1 MATKQKT
8 PKKRGARPS
17 DPETLGKLLDQYE
30 QVFGEV
36 EHFVDLIARQ
46 EGEISAAQTAVN
58 EAKEKYDRLRDELSQ
73 ARDARDGTKH
83 ALFMFLKPGPSD
95 ILPLFDRMEKADEE
109 KHGAHSDEWRKE
121 PVAALRL
128 SLIATNLLAAAD
140 VLFVGQLQ
148 DRVQAKPDDWFAEI
162 EGLTAP
168 MAAAVADKLND
179 FIAERTKK

>member
-1 MATKQKT
+1 MPPKKKAATKHG
-8 PKKRGARPS
+8 KRPTDA
-17 DPETLGKLLDQYE
+17 ETLGKLLDQYE

-36 EHFVDLIARQ
+36 GHFIELIARQ
-46 EGEISAAQTAVN
+46 ESEIGVAKAAVY
-58 EAKEKYDRLRDELSQ
+58 EAKEKYDRLRDELNE

-83 ALFMFLKPGPSD
+83 ALFMFLKPGPAE
-95 ILPLFDRMEKADEE
+95 IMPLFDRMEPADEE

-148 DRVQAKPDDWFAEI
+148 DRIQAKPAAWFEAVD
-162 EGLTAP
+162 GLTAP
-168 MAAAVADKLND
+168 MAAAIADKLND
-179 FIAERTKK
+179 FITERTGK